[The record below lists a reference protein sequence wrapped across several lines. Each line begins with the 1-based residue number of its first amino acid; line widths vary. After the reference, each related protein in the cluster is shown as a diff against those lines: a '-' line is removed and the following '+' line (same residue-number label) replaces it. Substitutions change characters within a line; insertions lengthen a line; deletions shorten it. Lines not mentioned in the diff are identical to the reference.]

1 MRVKICGITSLDE
14 IEMLNRY
21 RPDYAGFVIYE
32 KSSRFIE
39 PDRAAALFKGL
50 DTRIKKVAVTVSPDA
65 RQIRTLNRLGFDII
79 QIHGRLEYNLLNE
92 TAVPVWRA
100 INLKQPDELNKG
112 GSMKDL
118 LQISVEPEKEEDESY
133 ILGIDHSMIEAVVL
147 DAPVWGSGKSFSW
160 ESDDADEIK
169 RFVDRTGKE
178 FVLAGGLTPGN
189 VAEGISVFE
198 PDVVDVSSGVE
209 LDSERIP
216 AGKDDAKI
224 RAFIS
229 ACNEPG

>member
-1 MRVKICGITSLDE
+1 MRVKICGITSVDE
-14 IEMLNRY
+14 IEMLNRN

-32 KSSRFIE
+32 KSRRFIE
-39 PDRAAALFKGL
+39 PDRVAELFKGL
-50 DTRIKKVAVTVSPDA
+50 DATIKKVAVTVSPDL
-65 RQIRTLNRLGFDII
+65 RRIKTLIRLGFDII
-79 QIHGRLEYNLLNE
+79 QIHGKLEYDILKE
-92 TAVPVWRA
+92 AAVPVWRA

-133 ILGIDHSMIEAVVL
+133 ILGIDHSMIDAVVL

-160 ESDDADEIK
+160 EPDDADTIK

-198 PDVVDVSSGVE
+198 PDIVDVSSGVE
-209 LDSERIP
+209 LESKRIP
-216 AGKDDAKI
+216 AGKDEEKI
-224 RAFIS
+224 RAFIEN
-229 ACNEPG
+229 AHGAV